1 MFKRRIPTVATA
13 SAVRKSPPT
22 PPTASRSDP
31 SRRRFLAASARAVT
45 VVIAI
50 GVASPLAGCSL
61 ASGFRLDVQ
70 QGNAL
75 DAERVDQL
83 QIGMTERQVQ
93 FLLGSPAI
101 TAAFREGERWDYVYF
116 RRPGIGRSE
125 RARLTVHFTN
135 GRVSRI
141 ERHLPDADRT
151 TAGLPDG
158 ASPEAL

>member
-1 MFKRRIPTVATA
+1 M
-13 SAVRKSPPT
+13 T
-22 PPTASRSDP
+22 PALGLT
-31 SRRRFLAASARAVT
+31 LGLGAAS
-45 VVIAI
+45 
-50 GVASPLAGCSL
+50 SLAGCSL

-83 QIGMTERQVQ
+83 QVGMTERQVL

-125 RARLTVHFTN
+125 RAKLTIHFEN
-135 GRVSRI
+135 GRVARI
-141 ERHLPDADRT
+141 QKPQSEPRQDSIAYSDDA
-151 TAGLPDG
+151 
-158 ASPEAL
+158 